1 MIKADTPLK
10 EALAELQLTWILENH
25 DVELADAA
33 RKNRTGEELLLR
45 LLRGEVDARHAR
57 AIERRIREA
66 KIKSAR
72 RLDDFDFS
80 WPTEINRDHVRH
92 VFTMGFLREK
102 ANVVFIGG
110 VGLGKTHLAAAL
122 AREACFRR
130 LPVLFTS
137 AIDIVNNLVEAA
149 ARKALSSAIRRY
161 AYPKLLVVDE
171 LGYLPFDKVGA
182 EMLFQV
188 FCARYEQASTIIT
201 TNRAY
206 RDWSQT
212 FANDLT
218 ITSAVLDRIN
228 HHCETVI
235 IKGKSYRT
243 KDVINE

>member
-92 VFTMGFLREK
+92 IFTMGFLREK

-149 ARKALSSAIRRY
+149 ARNALSSAIRRY

-171 LGYLPFDKVGA
+171 LGYLPLDKVGA

>member
-33 RKNRTGEELLLR
+33 RKNRTGDELLLR

-57 AIERRIREA
+57 SIDRRIREA

-92 VFTMGFLREK
+92 IFTMGFLREK

-149 ARKALSSAIRRY
+149 ARNALSSAIRRY

-171 LGYLPFDKVGA
+171 LGYLPLDKVGA

>member
-57 AIERRIREA
+57 AIDRRIREA

-92 VFTMGFLREK
+92 IFTMGFLREK

-171 LGYLPFDKVGA
+171 LGYLPLDKVGA

>member
-92 VFTMGFLREK
+92 IFTMGFLREK

-171 LGYLPFDKVGA
+171 LGYLPLDKVGA

>member
-10 EALAELQLTWILENH
+10 EALAELQLTWMLENH

-57 AIERRIREA
+57 AIDRRIKEA
-66 KIKSAR
+66 KIKSTR

-92 VFTMGFLREK
+92 IFTMGFLREK

-122 AREACFRR
+122 AREACLRR

-149 ARKALSSAIRRY
+149 ARSSLSSAIRRY
-161 AYPKLLVVDE
+161 AHPKLLVVDE
-171 LGYLPFDKVGA
+171 LGYLPLDKVGA

-188 FCARYEQASTIIT
+188 FCARYEQASTIVT

-206 RDWSQT
+206 KDWSQT

-243 KDVINE
+243 KNIVNE